1 MPNPR
6 TRLGARPV
14 EPGSSRSSNTYSE
27 TPRVPAASSDLWTL
41 ESCLHSHKTDLVRFL
56 AEETPD
62 SVTSLDM
69 TPKEVLAERLCQLLN
84 KDSSAAERA
93 IRELPVTIGLTPREL
108 EAALSCSRTERRRW
122 VKEGRLPVCATMR
135 LCLKDTHWVDV
146 DLVDRR
152 AVAALAP
159 GTLDSWRTEHRQLVL
174 EHRQAGSIRAA
185 ERRAR
190 TLALQGQAL
199 QEVEQLQIFWLEQ
212 SGGDDVA
219 VAALTLAHWAVWA
232 SRRAKW
238 HREQATVGSMTPFRG
253 SGWST
258 RRPLLRH
265 WDQERQWYEFKD
277 QALQLLA
284 GTRWLEIRW
293 YQPSRLWVDKLC
305 VYHYE
310 EWCAERSYTHMS
322 FGEFVTLHEN
332 DLVRCSNCK
341 RDTTHYALY
350 SLELRPPFLQESSSY
365 RFHVPYSVGKAYLPQ
380 PEKLSHVVEHEA
392 SEGLFRFGR
401 ALEDEEETAYSGP
414 FIERHLTRAL
424 EELAGYL
431 DRIIGHA
438 AQLSPVALPASSNQ
452 LS

>member
-1 MPNPR
+1 M
-6 TRLGARPV
+6 
-14 EPGSSRSSNTYSE
+14 
-27 TPRVPAASSDLWTL
+27 
-41 ESCLHSHKTDLVRFL
+41 
-56 AEETPD
+56 
-62 SVTSLDM
+62 
-69 TPKEVLAERLCQLLN
+69 
-84 KDSSAAERA
+84 
-93 IRELPVTIGLTPREL
+93 
-108 EAALSCSRTERRRW
+108 
-122 VKEGRLPVCATMR
+122 
-135 LCLKDTHWVDV
+135 
-146 DLVDRR
+146 
-152 AVAALAP
+152 VAALAP
-159 GTLDSWRTEHRQLVL
+159 GTLDSWRAEHRQLVL
-174 EHRQAGSIRAA
+174 EHRQAGSIRAV

-199 QEVEQLQIFWLEQ
+199 QEVEQLQISWLEQ

-219 VAALTLAHWAVWA
+219 VAALTLAHWTVWA

-238 HREQATVGSMTPFRG
+238 HREQATFSNITTFGG
-253 SGWST
+253 SGWGT
-258 RRPLLRH
+258 RRRLPVRH
-265 WDQERQWYEFKD
+265 LNQERQWYQLKD
-277 QALQLLA
+277 RALQLLA

-293 YQPSRLWVDKLC
+293 YQPNRLWVDKLC

-341 RDTTHYALY
+341 RDPSHYALY

-401 ALEDEEETAYSGP
+401 ALDDKEETAYSAP